1 MPRSTMMSAVM
12 MKTVLLTILMLLL
25 LFLLRL
31 LQSLV
36 AGGKLYAVNLKP
48 QRHMKGVRLGQN
60 LSPQPCP

>member
-12 MKTVLLTILMLLL
+12 MKTVLLTIRC
-25 LFLLRL
+25 FCFF
-31 LQSLV
+31 SAAAAAV
-36 AGGKLYAVNLKP
+36 TGAGGKLYAVNLKP